1 MAAEYKKETSSEALR
16 IRWISVQC
24 YEMKLPGGKV
34 LVTDPFYWD
43 GSNLEGQGELTGQ
56 QQNDLKVYSQKGFS
70 VDSFTGADYLLLSHV
85 HSDHNNITGRLW
97 DKFYGR
103 VLVPAE
109 AAEEV
114 ARVHNIPYGA
124 IVPLYPGNT
133 YYFDDFTLKVYPGAH
148 DSRAFRE
155 GYFSRPNDPGKDDM
169 GSTSFGV
176 PYPNRFAGLGY
187 MFCLNFMI
195 ETKNN
200 YRISFSAG
208 RDYEEH
214 VRHVAVQERPN
225 LMLRHRIRS
234 YSPEYYAKQME
245 MMGAQLMMP
254 LHHNNARAA
263 GEDLNE
269 YFEKV
274 NQVLRKDGYFG
285 AAFNPE
291 PYKWYSIRTSIT
303 GTEE

>member
-1 MAAEYKKETSSEALR
+1 MGKGYREGVSSEAIR

-24 YEMKLPGGKV
+24 YEIMLPNGKV
-34 LVTDPFYWD
+34 IVTDPFFW
-43 GSNLEGQGELTGQ
+43 GGRNLEGREDLTKQ
-56 QQNDLKVYSQKGFS
+56 QQNDLKVYAQSGFS
-70 VDSFTGADYLLLSHV
+70 VDDFTGADYLLLSHV
-85 HSDHNNITGRLW
+85 HSDHNNITGKLW
-97 DKFYGR
+97 DRFYGR

-109 AAEEV
+109 AAQEV

-124 IVPLYPGNT
+124 IVPLHPGNS

-155 GYFSRPNDPGKDDM
+155 GYFVRPDNEAGQDM
-169 GSTSFGV
+169 GSTSFGIPV
-176 PYPNRFAGLGY
+176 PNALAGLGY
-187 MFCLNFMI
+187 MFCLNFLI

-208 RDYEEH
+208 RDYEAH
-214 VRHVAVQERPN
+214 VQHVAQEKPN

-274 NQVLRKDGYFG
+274 NEALQRDGYYG
-285 AAFNPE
+285 KAFNPE
-291 PYKWYSIRTSIT
+291 PYKWYSICTSIA
-303 GTEE
+303 GV

>member
-1 MAAEYKKETSSEALR
+1 MGKGYRESVSSEAIR

-24 YEMKLPGGKV
+24 YEIMLPNGKV
-34 LVTDPFYWD
+34 IVTDPFFWD
-43 GSNLEGQGELTGQ
+43 GRNLEGREDLTKQ
-56 QQNDLKVYSQKGFS
+56 QQNDLKVYAQSGFS
-70 VDSFTGADYLLLSHV
+70 VDDFTGADYLLLSHV
-85 HSDHNNITGRLW
+85 HSDHNNITGKLW
-97 DKFYGR
+97 DRFYGR

-109 AAEEV
+109 AAQEV

-124 IVPLYPGNT
+124 IVPLHPGT
-133 YYFDDFTLKVYPGAH
+133 SYYFDDFTLKVYPGAH

-155 GYFSRPNDPGKDDM
+155 GYFVRPDNEAGQDM
-169 GSTSFGV
+169 GSTSFGIPV
-176 PYPNRFAGLGY
+176 PNALAGLGY
-187 MFCLNFMI
+187 MFCLNFLI

-208 RDYEEH
+208 RDYEAH
-214 VRHVAVQERPN
+214 VQHVAQEKPN

-274 NQVLRKDGYFG
+274 NEALQRDGYYG
-285 AAFNPE
+285 KAFNPE
-291 PYKWYSIRTSIT
+291 PYKWYSICTSIA
-303 GTEE
+303 GV